1 MSNIET
7 AEDEFGASAKKN
19 QPVSPLDIAV
29 AKLKPGPA
37 LDFAVAALQELK
49 TQAAEIAELRVM
61 VTAASSELEQVK
73 RNGVSVGADTS
84 SKPATWCDLDPS
96 AVSAEERELIAQ
108 GKLRPKV
115 AVPL

>member
-19 QPVSPLDIAV
+19 QPATPLDIAV

-49 TQAAEIAELRVM
+49 TQAAGQVGDGDGDGGQGRDLLRAETLRRQ
-61 VTAASSELEQVK
+61 SRDGRGHDRLQ
-73 RNGVSVGADTS
+73 
-84 SKPATWCDLDPS
+84 
-96 AVSAEERELIAQ
+96 
-108 GKLRPKV
+108 LR
-115 AVPL
+115 L